1 MPSSRGSS
9 RPKNQTHVS
18 LHLLKGCQPF
28 PPKAKSLCWLSGRWN
43 RRENCQK
50 PNSLLLV
57 ECVGNSQEK
66 FTSHAVVGRV
76 WRERRE
82 RGRKEGGQGR
92 GREKE
97 RCWGHCSRDVCIQR
111 WLHLEV
117 LCEAT

>member
-18 LHLLKGCQPF
+18 LHLLKRCQSF
-28 PPKAKSLCWLSGRWN
+28 PQKAKSLCCLSGRWN
-43 RRENCQK
+43 WRVSCQK

-57 ECVGNSQEK
+57 ERAGNSQGK

-76 WRERRE
+76 WGERRE
-82 RGRKEGGQGR
+82 RGRKEERQGR

-117 LCEAT
+117 LCEAA